1 MSFLLAATIT
11 MGVSTAVQ
19 VYGQVQAGKAQEDAL
34 KEQARQEKIAAEGRE
49 LERQQQLSKALAA
62 NTVGLAAGSIAMEGT
77 PASISLES
85 AKNIGTSE
93 GMIKMSDRL
102 AQAQLKRQGKN
113 ARAAANIQAGST
125 LLSGASQTLQM
136 GAAYVKSKE
145 D

>member
-1 MSFLLAATIT
+1 MSWLITATVAMAVGT
-11 MGVSTAVQ
+11 GVQ

-62 NTVGLAAGSIAMEGT
+62 NTVGLAAGNIGMEGT
-77 PASISLES
+77 PASIALES
-85 AKNIGTSE
+85 AKNIGMSE
-93 GMIKMSDRL
+93 GMIGMSDRL

-113 ARAAANIQAGST
+113 AKSAAKLQAGST
-125 LLSGASQTLQM
+125 LLSGVAQ
-136 GAAYVKSKE
+136 AAALNAK

>member
-62 NTVGLAAGSIAMEGT
+62 NTVGLAAGSMAMEGT

>member
-1 MSFLLAATIT
+1 MTWLITATVV
-11 MGVSTAVQ
+11 MGVSTGVQ

-62 NTVGLAAGSIAMEGT
+62 NTVGLAAGNISMEGT
-77 PASISLES
+77 PASIALES
-85 AKNIGTSE
+85 AKNIGMSE
-93 GMIKMSDRL
+93 GMIGMSDRL

-113 ARAAANIQAGST
+113 ARSASQLAAAST
-125 LLSGASQTLQM
+125 LLSGVGSM
-136 GAAYVKSKE
+136 AAMNVKK